1 MADIQTAFNYC
12 VQACN
17 DPYIGYS
24 QGPRRTTIK
33 LGVTYNTY
41 CDCSSLM
48 SWCLTNAGYFAVNPW
63 FTTRSMQAKLLNL
76 GFTEMSA
83 KTNAWQAGDILWRTG
98 HTEMVYSASGTG
110 GRTMGAHNAR
120 AGTAFA
126 DQVSIHTRKDYG
138 SEWTYL
144 YRAPGAGP
152 VPTDISWHQAN
163 DYYDP
168 LSDEQ
173 YDNAI
178 LIHAYLQN
186 EGFTDAAIAGI
197 LGNFQRESTINP
209 GIWQSLNQGNLN
221 GGYGLAQWT
230 PATKYLDYATANNI
244 DTNNADTNG
253 PGQLDFLLYSAL
265 HGEWLLR
272 PAYGYTY
279 TWDQFKVLTDPQEAA
294 SAFLYQYERPAVY
307 TSEPERRQYAQT
319 WYDEMQNGWP
329 SDPGGTGGNSIVDLL
344 GGIIWDQ
351 RRRKVRP

>member
-48 SWCLTNAGYFAVNPW
+48 SWCLTNAGYFRVNPW
-63 FTTRSMQAKLLNL
+63 FTTRSMQAKLLAL
-76 GFTEMSA
+76 GFTELSA
-83 KTNAWQAGDILWRTG
+83 KTNAWQPGDILWRTG

-110 GRTMGAHNAR
+110 GRTMGAHN
-120 AGTAFA
+120 GNVAFA
-126 DQVSIHTRKDYG
+126 NQVSIHSYKDYG

-152 VPTDISWHQAN
+152 VPTEISWHQSN
-163 DYYDP
+163 DYFADYG
-168 LSDEQ
+168 DEQ
-173 YDNAI
+173 YDNAV

-186 EGFTDAAIAGI
+186 EGWTDAAIAGL
-197 LGNFQRESTINP
+197 LGNMQNESTINP
-209 GIWQSLNQGNLN
+209 GLWEGRIPLNVNH
-221 GGYGLAQWT
+221 GYGLVQWT
-230 PATKYLDYATANNI
+230 PAINKYYGYAVDHNI
-244 DTNNADTNG
+244 DITDPDING
-253 PGQLDFLLYSAL
+253 PAQLAYLIDTHANEYYPTSA
-265 HGEWLLR
+265 W
-272 PAYGYTY
+272 PQ
-279 TWDQFKVLTDPQEAA
+279 TWNEFITMTDPEDAA
-294 SAFLYQYERPAVY
+294 SVFMHNYERPGSY
-307 TSEPERRQYAQT
+307 QHEQERRDHAAY
-319 WYDEMQNGWP
+319 WYNEMQNGWP
-329 SDPGGTGGNSIVDLL
+329 SDPGGTGGNSIHDIL